1 MWKARNERA
10 GYSRRQIPF
19 GTAGFEMQISLKHR
33 FVFFC
38 TPKCASN
45 SVEAMLRPHV
55 DIDLQGSPQVR
66 HTNVRQYQRF
76 LAPYLAEIA
85 PDTTVETVALV
96 REPVSWLYSW
106 YRFRARSELRATK
119 HVNSTSHVSFEEF
132 IAAYL
137 TEPQP
142 AFARVSSQADFLLDD
157 HGRRGVD
164 HLFAYESVGVL
175 VDWFA
180 GRIGVPLSLRTIN
193 VSPGRVYKS
202 NILEQIGALQR
213 QVRSRLVRDSRPAQA
228 SKRETSPVLPAELD
242 AALAS
247 RLRRDFELHAAALGH
262 PASGA
267 A

>member
-1 MWKARNERA
+1 
-10 GYSRRQIPF
+10 
-19 GTAGFEMQISLKHR
+19 MQISLKHR

-45 SVEAMLRPHV
+45 SIEAMLRPHV

-66 HTNVRQYQRF
+66 HTNVRQYHRF

-85 PDTTVETVALV
+85 PATTFDTVALI

-142 AFARVSSQADFLLDD
+142 EFARVSSQADFLLDD
-157 HGRRGVD
+157 LGRRGVD

-180 GRIGVPLSLRTIN
+180 GRIGVPLSLRAIN
-193 VSPGRVYKS
+193 VSPTRVYRS
-202 NILEQIGALQR
+202 NVLEHIGALQR
-213 QVRSRLVRDSRPAQA
+213 QLRSRLVRDSRQAQA
-228 SKRETSPVLPAELD
+228 SRRDTSPALSAGLG

-247 RLRRDFELHAAALGH
+247 RLRRDFELHAAALGRS
-262 PASGA
+262 AGDA